1 MGKNWSYYTVFKRG
15 LAQIKDLGPGLLI
28 ERYWHR
34 KRILKAKPVECPEDA
49 DLEVHT
55 QVCHRDWL
63 NGIWTIMSFAY
74 FAKQPFRLVILHDG
88 SVPGFAWEHFRRLF
102 PSVIIADRESL
113 RPEIDKL
120 LGVRSPNIV
129 KMWESGEYCTLPKV
143 VDSWVLA
150 RNQTL
155 LTLDPDVLF
164 FDRPNELLDESLVEK
179 KLAILNHVDNGGD
192 GISGH
197 FCLDAAELRSKTGV
211 QLPCHFGIG
220 LGRLNLDYYNWEFCD
235 KILNECPPVGNVKH
249 FMIDQTITGIW
260 AAEHGYDELDDGR
273 YAVRPVESLDG
284 VVARHY
290 YSKTRDLMYVEGI
303 RTLRKTTNIL
313 AKQKRSLIRALIPK
327 ALIPVLSR
335 VKKSL
340 PLWAVK
346 VLVELTDRP
355 TGISESMKQN
365 ITDRGCIFIHIPKC
379 AGNSVQQGLF
389 GDVIFGHQT
398 IRQYQVALSGSEYR
412 NAWKFTVTRNPWK
425 RIASAWRYMKKG
437 GGNDRDKVF
446 FEKTLSVYKTFDD
459 FVNEWLV
466 HQNLELC
473 GCAHFKPQMHYIS
486 QFGGSLS
493 MDFIGKLSR
502 LQDDYVEM
510 RERLGGGELGFYN
523 QTQYEP
529 VDYEQLYA
537 NKETYDNIAKIYAD
551 DIEILGYSEGLN
563 TGA

>member
-1 MGKNWSYYTVFKRG
+1 MGKKWSYYTVLKRG
-15 LAQIKDLGPGLLI
+15 LAQVKELGPGLLI

-34 KRILKAKPVECPEDA
+34 KKILKAKPVECPEDA
-49 DLEVHT
+49 ELEVHV

-74 FAKQPFRLVILHDG
+74 FAKQPFRLVMLQDG
-88 SVPGFAWEHFRRLF
+88 TVPEFAWDHFRQLF
-102 PSVIIADRESL
+102 PGVVIADRENL
-113 RPEIDKL
+113 RPEVEKR
-120 LGVRSPNIV
+120 LGSVGPTIV

-143 VDSWVLA
+143 VDSWILA
-150 RNQTL
+150 RNKTIV
-155 LTLDPDVLF
+155 TLDSDVLF
-164 FDRPNELLDESLVEK
+164 FDYPKELLDPSLVEGQI
-179 KLAILNHVDNGGD
+179 AIYNFIDYDGGSRNTHYSHD
-192 GISGH
+192 AEELERGMGIS
-197 FCLDAAELRSKTGV
+197 
-211 QLPCHFGIG
+211 LPYDFIIG
-220 LGRLNLDYYNWEFCD
+220 LGRVNLEYFDWEFCE
-235 KILNECPPVGNVKH
+235 KVLANYPPKGNVKH
-249 FMIDQTITGIW
+249 FTIDQSIMGLW
-260 AAEHGYDELDDGR
+260 AAVHGFSHLDKSR
-273 YAVRPVESLDG
+273 YSVAPVDSLYG
-284 VVARHY
+284 VIGRHY
-290 YSKTRDLMYVEGI
+290 ISKTRDLMYVEGI
-303 RTLRKTTNIL
+303 RTLRKKTNIL
-313 AKQKRSLIRALIPK
+313 AKPKRSLSRALIPK
-327 ALIPVLSR
+327 ALIPALSKA
-335 VKKSL
+335 KKNL

-346 VLVELTDRP
+346 ILVELTDRP
-355 TGISESMKQN
+355 TGISEKIKNGVSEH
-365 ITDRGCIFIHIPKC
+365 GCVFIHIPKC

-389 GDVIFGHQT
+389 GDIIFGHQT

>member
-1 MGKNWSYYTVFKRG
+1 MKE
-15 LAQIKDLGPGLLI
+15 LGPGLLM

-34 KRILKAKPVECPEDA
+34 KRILKTKPIECPKDA
-49 DLEVHT
+49 VLEVHV

-74 FAKQPFRLVILHDG
+74 FARQPFRLVMLQDG
-88 SVPGFAWEHFRRLF
+88 TVPECAWDHFKQLF
-102 PSVIIADRESL
+102 PGVVIADRESL
-113 RPEIDKL
+113 RPEVEKR
-120 LGVRSPNIV
+120 LGAVSPTIV
-129 KMWESGEYCTLPKV
+129 GMWESGEYCTLPKV
-143 VDSWVLA
+143 VDSWILA
-150 RNQTL
+150 KNKTIV
-155 LTLDPDVLF
+155 TLDSDVLF
-164 FDRPNELLDESLVEK
+164 FDCPKELLDPSLVEDQI
-179 KLAILNHVDNGGD
+179 AIYNYINYDGGSRNTHYSHD
-192 GISGH
+192 AEELEHRTGIS
-197 FCLDAAELRSKTGV
+197 
-211 QLPCHFGIG
+211 LPYDFIIG
-220 LGRLNLDYYNWEFCD
+220 LGRVNLEYFDWELCE
-235 KILNECPPVGNVKH
+235 KVLANYPPKGPVKH
-249 FMIDQTITGIW
+249 FTIDQSIMGLW
-260 AAEHGYDELDDGR
+260 ASVHGFSHLDKNR
-273 YAVRPVESLDG
+273 YSVTPVKTLDG
-284 VVARHY
+284 VMGRHY
-290 YSKTRDLMYVEGI
+290 ISKTRDLMYVEGM

-313 AKQKRSLIRALIPK
+313 ARQKRSLIRALIPK

-346 VLVELTDRP
+346 VLVELTDKP
-355 TGISESMKQN
+355 TGISESMKN
-365 ITDRGCIFIHIPKC
+365 SVVDRGCIFIHIPKC

-412 NAWKFTVTRNPWK
+412 KAWKFTVTRNPWK

-446 FEKTLSVYKTFDD
+446 FETTLSAYKTFDD
-459 FVNEWLV
+459 FVNNWLV

-486 QFGGSLS
+486 QFGGSIS

-523 QTQYEP
+523 QTQNEP

-537 NKETYDNIAKIYAD
+537 NKETYDNVAKIYAN

>member
-1 MGKNWSYYTVFKRG
+1 MKE
-15 LAQIKDLGPGLLI
+15 LGPGLLM

-34 KRILKAKPVECPEDA
+34 KRILKTKPIECPKDA
-49 DLEVHT
+49 VLEVHV

-74 FAKQPFRLVILHDG
+74 FARQPFRLVMLQDG
-88 SVPGFAWEHFRRLF
+88 TVPECAWDHFKQLF
-102 PSVIIADRESL
+102 PGVVIADRESL
-113 RPEIDKL
+113 RPEVEKR
-120 LGVRSPNIV
+120 LGAVSPTIV
-129 KMWESGEYCTLPKV
+129 GMWESGEYCTLPKV
-143 VDSWVLA
+143 VDSWILA
-150 RNQTL
+150 KNKTIV
-155 LTLDPDVLF
+155 TLDSDVLF
-164 FDRPNELLDESLVEK
+164 FDCPKELLDPSLVEDQI
-179 KLAILNHVDNGGD
+179 AIYNYINYDGGSRNTHYSHD
-192 GISGH
+192 AEELEHGTGIS
-197 FCLDAAELRSKTGV
+197 
-211 QLPCHFGIG
+211 LPYDFIIG
-220 LGRLNLDYYNWEFCD
+220 LGRVNLEYFDWELCE
-235 KILNECPPVGNVKH
+235 KVLANYPPKGPVKH
-249 FMIDQTITGIW
+249 FTIDQSIMGLW
-260 AAEHGYDELDDGR
+260 ASVHGFSHLDKNR
-273 YAVRPVESLDG
+273 YSVTPVKTLDG
-284 VVARHY
+284 VMGRHY
-290 YSKTRDLMYVEGI
+290 ISKTRDLMYVEGM

-313 AKQKRSLIRALIPK
+313 VRQKRSLIRALIPK

-346 VLVELTDRP
+346 MLVELTDRP
-355 TGISESMKQN
+355 TGISESMKN
-365 ITDRGCIFIHIPKC
+365 SVVDRGCIFIHIPKC

-446 FEKTLSVYKTFDD
+446 FETTLSAYKTFDD
-459 FVNEWLV
+459 FVNNWLV

-486 QFGGSLS
+486 QFGGSIS

-523 QTQYEP
+523 QTQNEP

-537 NKETYDNIAKIYAD
+537 NKETYDNVAKIYAN

>member
-1 MGKNWSYYTVFKRG
+1 MKE
-15 LAQIKDLGPGLLI
+15 LGPGLLL

-34 KRILKAKPVECPEDA
+34 KRILKAKPIECPKDA
-49 DLEVHT
+49 VLEVHV

-74 FAKQPFRLVILHDG
+74 FARQPFRLVMLQDG
-88 SVPGFAWEHFRRLF
+88 TVPECAWDHFKQLF
-102 PSVIIADRESL
+102 PGVVIADRESL
-113 RPEIDKL
+113 RPEVEKR
-120 LGVRSPNIV
+120 LGAVSPTIV

-143 VDSWVLA
+143 VDSWILA
-150 RNQTL
+150 KNKTIV
-155 LTLDPDVLF
+155 TLDSDVLF
-164 FDRPNELLDESLVEK
+164 FDCPKELLDPSLVEDQI
-179 KLAILNHVDNGGD
+179 AIYNYINYDGGSRNTHYSHD
-192 GISGH
+192 AEELEHGTGIS
-197 FCLDAAELRSKTGV
+197 
-211 QLPCHFGIG
+211 LPYDFIIG
-220 LGRLNLDYYNWEFCD
+220 LGRVNLEYFDWELCE
-235 KILNECPPVGNVKH
+235 KVLANYPPKGPVKH
-249 FMIDQTITGIW
+249 FTIDQSIMGLW
-260 AAEHGYDELDDGR
+260 ASVHGFSHLDKNR
-273 YAVRPVESLDG
+273 YSVTPVKTLDG
-284 VVARHY
+284 VMGRHY
-290 YSKTRDLMYVEGI
+290 ISKTRDLMYVEGM

-313 AKQKRSLIRALIPK
+313 ARQKRSLIRALIPK

-346 VLVELTDRP
+346 VLVELTDKP
-355 TGISESMKQN
+355 TGISESMKN
-365 ITDRGCIFIHIPKC
+365 SVVDRGCIFIHIPKC

-389 GDVIFGHQT
+389 GDIIFGHQT

>member
-1 MGKNWSYYTVFKRG
+1 MKE
-15 LAQIKDLGPGLLI
+15 LGPGLLM

-34 KRILKAKPVECPEDA
+34 KRILKTKPIECPKDA
-49 DLEVHT
+49 VLEVHV

-74 FAKQPFRLVILHDG
+74 FARQPFRLVMLQDG
-88 SVPGFAWEHFRRLF
+88 TVPECAWDHFKQLF
-102 PSVIIADRESL
+102 PGVVIADRESL
-113 RPEIDKL
+113 RPEVEKR
-120 LGVRSPNIV
+120 LGAVSPTIV
-129 KMWESGEYCTLPKV
+129 GMWESGEYCTLPKV
-143 VDSWVLA
+143 VDSWILA
-150 RNQTL
+150 KNKTIV
-155 LTLDPDVLF
+155 TLDSDVLF
-164 FDRPNELLDESLVEK
+164 FDCPKELLDPSLVEDQI
-179 KLAILNHVDNGGD
+179 AIYNYINYDGGSRNTHYSHD
-192 GISGH
+192 AEELEHGTGIS
-197 FCLDAAELRSKTGV
+197 
-211 QLPCHFGIG
+211 LPYDFIIG
-220 LGRLNLDYYNWEFCD
+220 LGRVNLEYFDWELCE
-235 KILNECPPVGNVKH
+235 KVLANYPPKGPVKH
-249 FMIDQTITGIW
+249 FTIDQSIMGLW
-260 AAEHGYDELDDGR
+260 ASVHGFSHLDKNR
-273 YAVRPVESLDG
+273 YSVTPVKTLDG
-284 VVARHY
+284 VMGRHY
-290 YSKTRDLMYVEGI
+290 ISKTRDLMYVEGM

-313 AKQKRSLIRALIPK
+313 ARQKRSLIRALIPK

-346 VLVELTDRP
+346 VLVELTDKP
-355 TGISESMKQN
+355 TGISESMKN
-365 ITDRGCIFIHIPKC
+365 SVVDRGCIFIHIPKC

-412 NAWKFTVTRNPWK
+412 KAWKFTVTRNPWK

-446 FEKTLSVYKTFDD
+446 FETTLSAYKTFDD
-459 FVNEWLV
+459 FVNNWLV

-486 QFGGSLS
+486 QFGGSIS

-523 QTQYEP
+523 QTQNEP

-537 NKETYDNIAKIYAD
+537 NKETYDNVAKIYAN

>member
-1 MGKNWSYYTVFKRG
+1 MKE
-15 LAQIKDLGPGLLI
+15 LGPGLLM

-34 KRILKAKPVECPEDA
+34 KRILKTKPIECPKDA
-49 DLEVHT
+49 VLEVHV

-74 FAKQPFRLVILHDG
+74 FARQPFRLVMLQDG
-88 SVPGFAWEHFRRLF
+88 TVPECAWDHFKQLF
-102 PSVIIADRESL
+102 PGVVIADRESL
-113 RPEIDKL
+113 RPEVEKL
-120 LGVRSPNIV
+120 LGSVSPTIV

-143 VDSWVLA
+143 VDSWILA
-150 RNQTL
+150 KNKTIV
-155 LTLDPDVLF
+155 TLDSDVLF
-164 FDRPNELLDESLVEK
+164 FDCPKELLDPSLVEDQI
-179 KLAILNHVDNGGD
+179 AIYNYINYDGGSRNTHYSHD
-192 GISGH
+192 AEELEHGTGIS
-197 FCLDAAELRSKTGV
+197 
-211 QLPCHFGIG
+211 LPYDFIIG
-220 LGRLNLDYYNWEFCD
+220 LGRVNLEYFDWELCE
-235 KILNECPPVGNVKH
+235 KVLANYPPKGPVKH
-249 FMIDQTITGIW
+249 FTIDQSIMGLW
-260 AAEHGYDELDDGR
+260 ASVHGFSHLDKNR
-273 YAVRPVESLDG
+273 YSVTPVKTLDG
-284 VVARHY
+284 VMGRHY
-290 YSKTRDLMYVEGI
+290 ISKTRDLMYVEGM

-313 AKQKRSLIRALIPK
+313 VRQKRSLIRALIPK

-346 VLVELTDRP
+346 MLVELTDRP
-355 TGISESMKQN
+355 TGISESMKN
-365 ITDRGCIFIHIPKC
+365 SVVDRGCIFIHIPKC

-446 FEKTLSVYKTFDD
+446 FETTLSAYKTFDD
-459 FVNEWLV
+459 FVNNWLV

-486 QFGGSLS
+486 QFGGSIS

-523 QTQYEP
+523 QTQNEP

-537 NKETYDNIAKIYAD
+537 NKETYDNVAKIYAN